1 MREIRNILLLAVLII
16 SVGCGGKGSKYVGRW
31 ECLGKHGE
39 HTCYIRENK
48 GRFNLS
54 FAVPFAYSKEIWR
67 GSMDSNG
74 TLNMT
79 LDDLS
84 LSGSIDDSGGTLTL
98 SDKKDIIGVCMK
110 AEPE

>member
-1 MREIRNILLLAVLII
+1 
-16 SVGCGGKGSKYVGRW
+16 
-31 ECLGKHGE
+31 
-39 HTCYIRENK
+39 
-48 GRFNLS
+48 
-54 FAVPFAYSKEIWR
+54 
-67 GSMDSNG
+67 MDSNG